1 MATDITMP
9 KLSDTMTEGRL
20 ISWKK
25 GVGDRVERGDVI
37 AEVETD
43 KATMELEAFTAGVL
57 IEARA
62 KAGEMVP
69 VGTVIGI
76 IGEAGEKIAEVPGA
90 VQKEE
95 AHAPQPAVGRP
106 KEEEKE
112 EEKEEKEEKERPTE
126 AEPPREEPSSAEP
139 GEQPVSPEPQKI
151 PAGEP
156 PEQQEGK
163 TAPPEEHGEP
173 ERASPLVR
181 KLAREHSIDL
191 SDVSGSGPGG
201 RILREDIDK
210 LLAGSKEGEGEVTP
224 SPAPAAGPAP
234 GSTIPLSRMRQAIV
248 RTVTESWRTA
258 PHFTITVRIHMAE
271 AENAYRELKE
281 SGRQLSLNDLVVKAA
296 ALALEKF
303 PLVNG
308 TFTEEGIQVHADINI
323 GIAVSLTDG
332 LVVPVIRQCQ
342 RLSLL
347 EIAEQ
352 SRDLVL
358 RARSGKFSE
367 SDISGGTFSISNL
380 GMYGID
386 EFMAVIYPPQG
397 AILAVG
403 SVMDEAGVENGCFV
417 PQRVMK
423 VTLSA
428 DHRLLDGAYAAQFLS
443 EVRRILERPVTMLV

>member
-25 GVGDRVERGDVI
+25 GVGDSVERGDVI

-62 KAGEMVP
+62 KAGETVP

-76 IGEAGEKIAEVPGA
+76 IGEAGEKVAEVPGA

-106 KEEEKE
+106 KEEAKE
-112 EEKEEKEEKERPTE
+112 TAKEHPAE
-126 AEPPREEPSSAEP
+126 AEPAKEEPSAAEHE
-139 GEQPVSPEPQKI
+139 EQPVSPEPQKI

-181 KLAREHSIDL
+181 KLAREHGINL
-191 SDVSGSGPGG
+191 SDVSGSGPEG

-210 LLAGSKEGEGEVTP
+210 LLAGSKPPPT
-224 SPAPAAGPAP
+224 PAAGPAP
-234 GSTIPLSRMRQAIV
+234 GSIIPLSRMRQAIA

-258 PHFTITVRIHMAE
+258 PHFTITVRINMAE

-281 SGRQLSLNDLVVKAA
+281 SGRQLSLNDLIVKAA

-332 LVVPVIRQCQ
+332 LVVPVIRKCQ
-342 RLSLL
+342 KLSLL
-347 EIAEQ
+347 EIAAQ

-367 SDISGGTFSISNL
+367 SDLSGGTFSISNL

-403 SVMDEAGVENGCFV
+403 SVGDEAGVENGCFV
-417 PQRVMK
+417 PRRMMR

>member
-76 IGEAGEKIAEVPGA
+76 IGEAGEKVAEVPGA

-95 AHAPQPAVGRP
+95 PHAPQPAVGQP
-106 KEEEKE
+106 KEEAKE
-112 EEKEEKEEKERPTE
+112 HPAE
-126 AEPPREEPSSAEP
+126 AEPVKEESAAEKE
-139 GEQPVSPEPQKI
+139 EQPVSPEPRKI
-151 PAGEP
+151 AADEQPEP
-156 PEQQEGK
+156 PEGK
-163 TAPPEEHGEP
+163 TAPLEAHGEP

-181 KLAREHSIDL
+181 KLAREHGIDL
-191 SDVSGSGPGG
+191 SHVSGSGPDG

-210 LLAGSKEGEGEVTP
+210 LLAGNEEGEGEGE
-224 SPAPAAGPAP
+224 SHPATAAGPAP
-234 GSTIPLSRMRQAIV
+234 GSTIPLSRMRQAIA

-258 PHFTITVRIHMAE
+258 PHFTITVRINMAE

-308 TFTEEGIQVHADINI
+308 TYTDEGIQIHADINI

-332 LVVPVIRQCQ
+332 LVVPVIRNCQ

-367 SDISGGTFSISNL
+367 SDLSGGTFSISNL

-386 EFMAVIYPPQG
+386 EFMAVIYPPNG

-403 SVMDEAGVENGCFV
+403 SVMDEAGVENGCLV